1 MYRKG
6 DCPVAE
12 EAFERWITMD
22 LFEHY
27 TEADIQ
33 EMAWGAGKV
42 AHHFWRMRAYA

>member
-12 EAFERWITMD
+12 DAFERWITMD

-33 EMAWGAGKV
+33 EMAFGIGKA
-42 AHHFWRMRAYA
+42 AHHFSKVSVHA